1 MRASTST
8 GASRPYR
15 WVSAGFAITM
25 VGALLL
31 AVSSSWQAAGGWRK
45 TGATVSPA
53 LPGLCA
59 AAAGLF
65 SAGILWQFVGY
76 LWLEYTNWW
85 AW

>member
-1 MRASTST
+1 MPICVSN
-8 GASRPYR
+8 ASRR
-15 WVSAGFAITM
+15 DITAGFAITM
-25 VGALLL
+25 LGALLL

-65 SAGILWQFVGY
+65 SEGILWQLVGY
-76 LWLEYTNWW
+76 LRLEYTNWW
-85 AW
+85 TW